1 MSLLA
6 SYTNGNTLV
15 SIHEDGTKERI
26 VSGTEERLEFPE
38 SIDVKITDYC
48 DAGCSYCHEKSTVRG
63 LHGDLNALLNKL
75 IDLPEG
81 VELAIGG
88 GNPLAHP
95 DLYHYLSIFESIG
108 FICNLTVNQI
118 HLRDPLLKTLI
129 ERELIRGLGISISD
143 AGDPMLRDFVD
154 REHNVIHL
162 IVGIHRPD
170 DMKQLL
176 ALGFKKFLLLGYKTW
191 GRGIRYNEKFSDG
204 IQSGISEWY
213 RRLPEFFGSCVL
225 SFDNLAIEQLKVR
238 RLFTEEGWSEFYMG
252 DDFTHS
258 MYIDV
263 VRQEYAPTSR
273 SADRISWQNLNII
286 DFFNKSPH

>member
-1 MSLLA
+1 MIA

-15 SIHEDGTKERI
+15 SIYEDGTKERT
-26 VSGTEERLEFPE
+26 VSGKEERLEFPE

-63 LHGDLNALLNKL
+63 LHGDLDALLNKL
-75 IDLPEG
+75 VDLPAG

-95 DLYHYLSIFESIG
+95 DLYQYLSILKSKG

-118 HLRDPLLKTLI
+118 HIHPSSLLQTILSND
-129 ERELIRGLGISISD
+129 LVQGLGISILNSK
-143 AGDPMLRDFVD
+143 DPILAEFSS
-154 REHNVIHL
+154 REHNVVHL
-162 IVGIHRPD
+162 IAGVHRPD
-170 DMKQLL
+170 DMERLL
-176 ALGFKKFLLLGYKTW
+176 LMGFKKFLLLGYKTW
-191 GRGIRYNEKFSDG
+191 GRGIRYNDKFSDG
-204 IQSGISEWY
+204 IQAGIAEWY
-213 RRLPEFFGSCVL
+213 RRLPEFFGSCIL

-258 MYIDV
+258 MYIDAV
-263 VRQEYAPTSR
+263 KQEYAPTSR

-286 DFFNKSPH
+286 DFFRKSHH